1 MCLVLG
7 TDGQLPGISDYRE
20 DAYGLQVLMIQHN
33 DLTGTLPPELAD
45 LRTLSTVL
53 IHNNRLT
60 GSLDNLFRRDST
72 SNSSSS
78 YRLAVLDFSRNE
90 FSGTLPGQIFTLSPL
105 LTSLIGTDNCLTG
118 RLPEEICIAS
128 SLSSVILNGLNS
140 NGR

>member
-1 MCLVLG
+1 MCLVVG
-7 TDGQLPGISDYRE
+7 SDGQLPGISDYRE
-20 DAYGLQVLMIQHN
+20 DAYGLQVLMVHHN

-53 IHNNRLT
+53 LHNNRLT
-60 GSLDNLFRRDST
+60 GSLDNLFHRDP
-72 SNSSSS
+72 SNSS

-118 RLPEEICIAS
+118 RLPEDICVAS